1 MSLNFLPAVGLAVAM
16 TFAGALPAVAVTAEA
31 TTDVNVRSCGSTS
44 CRIVDV
50 LRRGE
55 HVEVDHCNDNA
66 WCAVRKDGPDGFV
79 HARYL
84 APGEG
89 EDFDR
94 ADLRRRGDRFDRDI
108 VIIEDDDDFFDDD
121 HFFDDDVFF
130 ERRRFVRRYNPFF
143 SACFGG
149 RNARF
154 CVYD

>member
-1 MSLNFLPAVGLAVAM
+1 MSLNFLPAVGLAAAM
-16 TFAGALPAVAVTAEA
+16 TLAGAVPALAVTAEA
-31 TTDVNVRSCGSTS
+31 TTDVNVRTCGSTS

-55 HVEVDHCNDNA
+55 HVEVDYCNENA

-89 EDFDR
+89 EDFG
-94 ADLRRRGDRFDRDI
+94 DLRRRGDRRDRH
-108 VIIEDDDDFFDDD
+108 VIIIDDDDDFFDDED
-121 HFFDDDVFF
+121 FFF
-130 ERRRFVRRYNPFF
+130 ERRRFVRRFDPFF
-143 SACFGG
+143 GACFSGP
-149 RNARF
+149 NARF